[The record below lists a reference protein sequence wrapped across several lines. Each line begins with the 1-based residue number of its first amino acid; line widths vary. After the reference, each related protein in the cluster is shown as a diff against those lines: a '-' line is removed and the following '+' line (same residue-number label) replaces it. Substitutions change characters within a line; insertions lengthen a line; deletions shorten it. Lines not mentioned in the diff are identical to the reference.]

1 MLAELA
7 ALLDLPFLI
16 LTALLTAL
24 ITGLWMG
31 GEWLM
36 NWFTRRREARMTH
49 TRSELDHTQDE
60 LRRTILQL
68 ADALGVEA
76 HEARKA
82 LIRESYLATG
92 RTPDRH

>member
-16 LTALLTAL
+16 LTALVTAL
-24 ITGLWMG
+24 ITGLWIG

-36 NWFTRRREARMTH
+36 DWFTRRREARTAR
-49 TRSELDHTQDE
+49 TRAELDRTQEE

-82 LIRESYLATG
+82 LIRESYIAT
-92 RTPDRH
+92 RHMPERH